1 MTCQQV
7 AAQKK
12 YKDKQSPIQKTYI
25 NALKN
30 RNKWYP
36 SKKSGLRTPE
46 QTRQYEEWKKKTSV
60 IRDEFQQKYDNAQT
74 DSQKKIIL
82 EEFKQNLIE

>member
-1 MTCQQV
+1 M
-7 AAQKK
+7 
-12 YKDKQSPIQKTYI
+12 
-25 NALKN
+25 
-30 RNKWYP
+30 
-36 SKKSGLRTPE
+36 RTLE

-74 DSQKKIIL
+74 DSQRNIIL